1 MTSTA
6 HASAKTALIVEDD
19 AATQRRLAQL
29 LAGPADDGTDI
40 DHAGSIAAAK
50 AQLAEHLP
58 DIALIDIGLP
68 DGCGIELIAWLH
80 ARHPQVACVVVSTWG
95 DEETVL
101 AALQAGAI
109 GYLLKERDD
118 VELGAALKSICRGGA
133 PIDPFVARRIL
144 ALLPAPPREKNAPK
158 PRRATVYSGAGLSD
172 REMEIL
178 SLVACGHS
186 NRQIAELT
194 ALSRFTIESYIK
206 NIYRKLAVNS
216 RTAAVFEAK
225 ARRLLQ

>member
-1 MTSTA
+1 MKSVTDTDQGQV
-6 HASAKTALIVEDD
+6 LIVEDD
-19 AATQRRLAQL
+19 VATQRRLARL
-29 LAGPADDGTDI
+29 LAEQAGDDAGMAIAGDI
-40 DHAGSIAAAK
+40 DAAK
-50 AQLAEHLP
+50 AQCAERLP
-58 DIALIDIGLP
+58 DLALVDIGLP

-80 ARHPQVACVVVSTWG
+80 ASHPQVVTVVVSTWG

-101 AALQAGAI
+101 AALQAGAT

-118 VELGAALKSICRGGA
+118 VELSLALQSIRRGGA
-133 PIDPFVARRIL
+133 PIDPFVAKRIL
-144 ALLPAPPREKNAPK
+144 ALLPAPPHAKNAAK
-158 PRRATVYSGAGLSD
+158 PRKATEPSGAGLSD
-172 REMEIL
+172 RELDIL

-194 ALSRFTIESYIK
+194 ALSRLTIESYTK

-225 ARRLLQ
+225 ARRLLR

>member
-1 MTSTA
+1 MDTA
-6 HASAKTALIVEDD
+6 PETVLIVEDNT
-19 AATQRRLAQL
+19 AAQQRLARL
-29 LAGPADDGTDI
+29 LGELPHSAADIVT
-40 DHAGSIAAAK
+40 AGSIADARAW
-50 AQLAEHLP
+50 LAGHLP
-58 DIALIDIGLP
+58 HLALIDIGLP

-80 ARHPQVACVVVSTWG
+80 VHHPHIATVVISTWG

-101 AALQAGAI
+101 AALQAGAT

-118 VELGAALKSICRGGA
+118 IELSLALQSIRRGGA

-144 ALLPAPPREKNAPK
+144 ALLPAPPRAKNAVK
-158 PRRATVYSGAGLSD
+158 PRKATEPSSAELSD
-172 REMEIL
+172 RELEIL

-194 ALSRFTIESYIK
+194 SLSRLTIESYTK

-225 ARRLLQ
+225 ARRLLR